1 MRNLNLDQLRAFV
14 EVTRTGSFT
23 TAAKSLNLSQPA
35 VTHQVQELERR
46 FKVALIER
54 IGKRAFPTQAG
65 ETLIE
70 HAHHLLEESTR
81 ALVNMRQFDDG
92 WLGRVRIGTSMTVLM
107 YALPP
112 LLRQLKTKHPQ
123 LEITIKAGLTATTLQ
138 MLKTNNLDIGLC
150 ALPIEDPAVQ
160 TVPLFE
166 DELYAIF
173 PAGQRIA
180 AKKVTPAFVSKFP
193 LILGSE
199 PAELRRTITHWFAA
213 AGSVPTPIM
222 EFDNVEAIKSMYGAI
237 PIPDAFVQHIVCSPS
252 HTRVQLTGVVS
263 NAEREIDENA
273 DRERPAQPSR
283 LDQLRLFPQP
293 RRGRFGDSHVSP
305 AKRSRSTRGAS
316 NGTRVSSWSSASSSA
331 LRMVADQSSSP

>member
-1 MRNLNLDQLRAFV
+1 LRNLNLDQLKAFV

-70 HAHHLLEESTR
+70 HARLLLEESTR
-81 ALVNMRQFDDG
+81 TLVNMRQFDDG
-92 WLGRVRIGTSMTVLM
+92 WLGRVRVGTSMTVLM

-199 PAELRRTITHWFAA
+199 PAELRRTITRWFAA
-213 AGSVPTPIM
+213 AGSIPTPIM
-222 EFDNVEAIKSMYGAI
+222 EFDNVEAIKSMVAVGLGAS
-237 PIPDAFVQHIVCSPS
+237 IVPGLALGPGHVSAENIRIAPLSPRA
-252 HTRVQLTGVVS
+252 TRRIGLVQLKNKRITEGVKLVT
-263 NAEREIDENA
+263 AA
-273 DRERPAQPSR
+273 
-283 LDQLRLFPQP
+283 LLTL
-293 RRGRFGDSHVSP
+293 RGR
-305 AKRSRSTRGAS
+305 K
-316 NGTRVSSWSSASSSA
+316 
-331 LRMVADQSSSP
+331 